1 MSNSSSQLITCK
13 VSLEFSKVVL
23 IKTVLSYCFSLN
35 SEGWDYSYFLLFFA
49 TLISLMLVLWS
60 NMAAI
65 VCWEKGEP
73 LKVEEIQVEPPKSS
87 EVRVKMLCASV
98 CHSDILSTRGFP
110 SPLFPRVMGH
120 EGVGVVESICEEV
133 NGLKQGDVV
142 IPTYVAECQTCE
154 NCTSENTNLCLTYP
168 LTLNCLMLDGTSRM
182 SIRGQSLYHTFSCAT
197 WSEYMVI
204 NANYVVKI
212 HPSIAPSHASFLSC
226 GYSTGFGAAWKDA
239 KVVEGARIQGAT
251 KIIGID
257 KNPRKKENGHV
268 FGMTDFINP
277 DGSDKYSI
285 CESVRALTD
294 GKGVDYSFEC
304 SGVAPLVNEAIE
316 STKIGTGKTI
326 LMGIGDHQSLQIN
339 FLPLLCG
346 RTLKGCVYGG
356 IKTISDLPIL
366 LEKCRNKEIHLDELL
381 THEVQLEDIN
391 KAFEL
396 LKQPDCVKVLVKI

>member
-1 MSNSSSQLITCK
+1 MSNSSSQPITCK

-35 SEGWDYSYFLLFFA
+35 SEGWDNSYFLLFFA

-65 VCWEKGEP
+65 VCWGKGEP

-120 EGVGVVESICEEV
+120 EGVGVAESICEEV

-142 IPTYVAECQTCE
+142 IQTYVAECQTCE

-226 GYSTGFGAAWKDA
+226 GYSTGFGAVWKDA
-239 KVVEGARIQGAT
+239 KVEEGSSVA
-251 KIIGID
+251 
-257 KNPRKKENGHV
+257 V
-268 FGMTDFINP
+268 FGLGTV
-277 DGSDKYSI
+277 G
-285 CESVRALTD
+285 L
-294 GKGVDYSFEC
+294 GEC
-304 SGVAPLVNEAIE
+304 IF
-316 STKIGTGKTI
+316 
-326 LMGIGDHQSLQIN
+326 SL
-339 FLPLLCG
+339 
-346 RTLKGCVYGG
+346 
-356 IKTISDLPIL
+356 
-366 LEKCRNKEIHLDELL
+366 
-381 THEVQLEDIN
+381 
-391 KAFEL
+391 
-396 LKQPDCVKVLVKI
+396 